1 MEYVNKLIIQGN
13 TYEIQDK
20 YARTQLSSIASEV
33 SNNANSLNEIREDID
48 VISEVTASSLTD
60 IDTRLNKIEEILAY
74 ISYISLS
81 KYKQSNKYLFFCYV
95 IIFNQNICKINMIS
109 NTGNVTL
116 DQSLNE
122 ISNFVQRVHYSL

>member
-20 YARTQLSSIASEV
+20 SARTQLSSIASEV

-74 ISYISLS
+74 ISYI
-81 KYKQSNKYLFFCYV
+81 
-95 IIFNQNICKINMIS
+95 
-109 NTGNVTL
+109 
-116 DQSLNE
+116 
-122 ISNFVQRVHYSL
+122 

>member
-60 IDTRLNKIEEILAY
+60 IDTRLKKIEEILAY
-74 ISYISLS
+74 ISYI
-81 KYKQSNKYLFFCYV
+81 
-95 IIFNQNICKINMIS
+95 
-109 NTGNVTL
+109 
-116 DQSLNE
+116 
-122 ISNFVQRVHYSL
+122 